1 MRKKMKPNN
10 GLYLV
15 RMRGYEMPVEWWPTK
30 TPGIIVTDRPD
41 GTGFAVT
48 HYQSGTR
55 IWPAYCRTKPQA
67 TRLANLLG
75 QLEVAWGLPMDQRF
89 EKFNP
94 DEIKD
99 IVRIASEMAE
109 VERAD

>member
-48 HYQSGTR
+48 HYQSG
-55 IWPAYCRTKPQA
+55 
-67 TRLANLLG
+67 
-75 QLEVAWGLPMDQRF
+75 
-89 EKFNP
+89 
-94 DEIKD
+94 
-99 IVRIASEMAE
+99 
-109 VERAD
+109 